1 MEYIE
6 HGDLSQYIRNY
17 PAKAK
22 AEAKAIILQILEGL
36 EVLHERGICHRDLKP
51 QNVLIASASPIWVK
65 ITDFGVSKH
74 AAGKSMQTNCGTFFH
89 RAPEQQGLLPKYL
102 TTRNN
107 YTIAVD
113 LWALGV
119 VAHEV
124 LTTEIPFL
132 ESFPVESLQKH
143 GAGAEGIDSVKSLMA
158 VDPAKRPV
166 AKEALKSPWLMG
178 ADLSGIN
185 SGEPT
190 PPKTT
195 PPKLD
200 DPPTTKPAP
209 PTGSRLLRSQFQHL
223 GVSLSD
229 ETADQLFTREDRD
242 EISDTLHSLGDQNI
256 WARTAVSMGYVEV
269 PRVLL
274 RIIDFID
281 GMDEGMSML
290 QLAARENQVAVM
302 RLLLNRGAN
311 ANTPPSIHGR
321 TALQVA
327 AERGHVEG
335 MKLLIDGGLTSL
347 RHSPTMQRRLCRQ
360 LQRAGTSR
368 R

>member
-1 MEYIE
+1 
-6 HGDLSQYIRNY
+6 
-17 PAKAK
+17 
-22 AEAKAIILQILEGL
+22 
-36 EVLHERGICHRDLKP
+36 
-51 QNVLIASASPIWVK
+51 
-65 ITDFGVSKH
+65 
-74 AAGKSMQTNCGTFFH
+74 MQTNCDTFFH

-132 ESFPVESLQKH
+132 CTYQNTDPVTLTSYDGPEFDSDRLYNYCNGRESFPVESLQKH

-178 ADLSGIN
+178 VDLSGIN

-190 PPKTT
+190 LPETT
-195 PPKLD
+195 TPKLD

-209 PTGSRLLRSQFQHL
+209 PTGSRLLRSQFQLL

-229 ETADQLFTREDRD
+229 ETADQLFTEEDRD

-256 WARTAVSMGYVEV
+256 WARTAVSMGYAEV
-269 PRVLL
+269 LRVLL
-274 RIIDFID
+274 RITDFID

-311 ANTPPSIHGR
+311 ANAPPSIHGR